1 MWKRAGIEPVGGIN
15 DTPTGAGV
23 CDAGVTTP
31 TALTEAGSAGPIAVR
46 AEETEWYPGTHEIE
60 PCGLEN
66 AANEAALAAVVML
79 RAGTVRDVPGG
90 RARPHSLRGGRS
102 KYSQRD

>member
-1 MWKRAGIEPVGGIN
+1 MWKRAGIESVGGIN

-31 TALTEAGSAGPIAVR
+31 TALTEAGSAGPIAVGT
-46 AEETEWYPGTHEIE
+46 EETERYPGTHEIE
-60 PCGLEN
+60 PYGLEN

-79 RAGTVRDVPGG
+79 RAGTSETSREVSP
-90 RARPHSLRGGRS
+90 ARICLRGGRS
-102 KYSQRD
+102 KYSQQD

>member
-1 MWKRAGIEPVGGIN
+1 MWKRAGIESVGGIN

-31 TALTEAGSAGPIAVR
+31 TALTEAGSAGPIAVG

-90 RARPHSLRGGRS
+90 LARPHSLRGGRS

>member
-1 MWKRAGIEPVGGIN
+1 MWKRAGIEPVGGMN

-31 TALTEAGSAGPIAVR
+31 TALTEAGSAGAIAVG

-66 AANEAALAAVVML
+66 AANEAALAAVVMF

-90 RARPHSLRGGRS
+90 LARPQCLRGGRS
-102 KYSQRD
+102 KYRQRD